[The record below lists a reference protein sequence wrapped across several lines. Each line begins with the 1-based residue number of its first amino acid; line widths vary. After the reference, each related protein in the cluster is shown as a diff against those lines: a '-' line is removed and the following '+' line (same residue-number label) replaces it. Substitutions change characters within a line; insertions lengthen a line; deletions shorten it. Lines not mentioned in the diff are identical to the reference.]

1 MPETKIFHTNAPSF
15 PAEYVSFLNAKFG
28 AITKK
33 NFSFFLISFAQLKK
47 VIQHQQEEIKN
58 LRNQLK
64 TSDKRI
70 RELEFEVKKLRL
82 EKN

>member
-1 MPETKIFHTNAPSF
+1 MIPYKLLEFSID
-15 PAEYVSFLNAKFG
+15 
-28 AITKK
+28 
-33 NFSFFLISFAQLKK
+33 NFYFSVRQQLKK
-47 VIQHQQEEIKN
+47 IIQHQHEEIKN

-82 EKN
+82 EHH

>member
-1 MPETKIFHTNAPSF
+1 MNVVT
-15 PAEYVSFLNAKFG
+15 
-28 AITKK
+28 
-33 NFSFFLISFAQLKK
+33 QLKK
-47 VIQHQQEEIKN
+47 VIQQQSDEIKN

-82 EKN
+82 ELHN

>member
-1 MPETKIFHTNAPSF
+1 MWS
-15 PAEYVSFLNAKFG
+15 
-28 AITKK
+28 
-33 NFSFFLISFAQLKK
+33 QLKK
-47 VIQHQQEEIKN
+47 VIQHQSDEIKN

-82 EKN
+82 ELHN